1 MNIWEDIVFIR
12 LTGYLHQ
19 LQMRMKLQLQLVSC
33 LCGMST
39 TGILTQI
46 LQMNLKTKHFSLEVN
61 DQLM

>member
-1 MNIWEDIVFIR
+1 MNTCEDIVFVG

-19 LQMRMKLQLQLVSC
+19 LQMRMKLQLVSC

-39 TGILTQI
+39 IGILTQI
-46 LQMNLKTKHFSLEVN
+46 LQMNPKMKHSSSEVN

>member
-1 MNIWEDIVFIR
+1 MNTCEDIVLMR

-19 LQMRMKLQLQLVSC
+19 LQMKMKLQLVSC
-33 LCGMST
+33 LCGMSM

-46 LQMNLKTKHFSLEVN
+46 LQMNLKMKHSSLEVN